1 VALIFPA
8 YAKLNLTLDVIG
20 RRPNGFHDIDSVMQT
35 ISLHDLICLARTDCR
50 VFDVTGPPIEGENL
64 VLKAARELEG
74 RVGRALP
81 FTIRL
86 FKRIPMAAGLG
97 GGSSDAA
104 AFLKAAN
111 KLYDLKL
118 STAELAEIAADVGQD
133 VPFLLHG
140 GTAHATGLGST
151 ISPLPSVPANWR
163 FLVVCPPVPVA
174 TRAVYEAVDG
184 IAPSGRRTPALIE
197 RLKTPSPP
205 LPTNRGPREPAS
217 GVVRGRANS
226 AKESS
231 AEYFGNGLE
240 PVARKLFPALDQA
253 IERLRAVV
261 PTLTMTGTGAALFA
275 QFENRVD
282 AEGALEAVSTVGY
295 PAWVCRPIPTPSPT
309 LPTRG
314 RETSPTFPTRG
325 RES

>member
-20 RRPNGFHDIDSVMQT
+20 RRPNGYHDIDSVMQT
-35 ISLHDLICLARTDCR
+35 ISLHDLVCLEGTDCR
-50 VFDVTGPPIEGENL
+50 VFDVIGPPIEGENL

-97 GGSSDAA
+97 GGSADAA

-118 STAELAEIAADVGQD
+118 STAELAGIAAEVGQD
-133 VPFLLHG
+133 VPFFLHG

-174 TRAVYEAVDG
+174 TRAVYEAVD
-184 IAPSGRRTPALIE
+184 ASRTSGRWTPALIE
-197 RLKTPSPP
+197 LLSAGPHPA
-205 LPTNRGPREPAS
+205 LPRE
-217 GVVRGRANS
+217 RGRENAGNTQGGQGKS
-226 AKESS
+226 NP
-231 AEYFGNGLE
+231 FGNDLE
-240 PVARKLFPALDQA
+240 AVARKLFPALDQA
-253 IERLRAVV
+253 IERLRAIV
-261 PTLTMTGTGAALFA
+261 PSLTMTGTGAALFA
-275 QFENRVD
+275 VFETR
-282 AEGALEAVSTVGY
+282 AEAERALAAVRKTGY
-295 PAWVCRPIPTPSPT
+295 PAWICLPIPTTPSPS
-309 LPTRG
+309 LPARG
-314 RETSPTFPTRG
+314 RETQR
-325 RES
+325 